1 LLLLGSDI
9 PGRVEISEKLLEYD
23 AYVQDRSKVMGF
35 VFSEGV
41 YKAET
46 LQSLKVSLSLLYL
59 LLLLLLLLSLS
70 LLLLLDNI
78 YSLWF

>member
-46 LQSLKVSLSLLYL
+46 LQSLKVSLSLS
-59 LLLLLLLLSLS
+59 LLLSLS
-70 LLLLLDNI
+70 LSSLLLLDNI